1 MDRNTTLSALLEK
14 VSDDPWSLT
23 THERVR
29 LLQALQGAQQ
39 RWLPRLAALV
49 EPPAPEPAFPA
60 FLLEVGPYARLNATI
75 GLAQSQLELD
85 PLTRD
90 ELQHFVDHFRGWLD
104 AAGNDLPALL
114 PEKVALV
121 E

>member
-1 MDRNTTLSALLEK
+1 MAPRAAAPEI
-14 VSDDPWSLT
+14 
-23 THERVR
+23 RVGR
-29 LLQALQGAQQ
+29 E
-39 RWLPRLAALV
+39 V
-49 EPPAPEPAFPA
+49 EIGMGGCRRPPAPESAFPA

-104 AAGNDLPALL
+104 AAGNDLRALL